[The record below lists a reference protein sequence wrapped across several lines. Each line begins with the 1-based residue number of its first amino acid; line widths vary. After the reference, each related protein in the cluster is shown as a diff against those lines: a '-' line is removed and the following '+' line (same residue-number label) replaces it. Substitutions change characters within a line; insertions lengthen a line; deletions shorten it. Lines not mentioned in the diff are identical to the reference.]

1 MLPEVKTFSRENPC
15 TKKDLWS
22 CFRDAQGFRKV
33 QTAQAHALIGI
44 NAPRVMERNGYLVRA
59 TRRGIDW
66 FVLTAEGEFW
76 LTRGIQSY
84 VKNHPSER
92 AGVPFLEENRTAA
105 RATRVRRRLS

>member
-1 MLPEVKTFSRENPC
+1 MAEQPRGTPTPGGSQRAGEKGIGMLPEVKTFSRENPC

-84 VKNHPSER
+84 V
-92 AGVPFLEENRTAA
+92 
-105 RATRVRRRLS
+105 